1 MGGFVTAP
9 VTKARWVPLSHTV
22 VVIALAAVAIGFLAA
37 HAASGHGHYP
47 PEWEFTL
54 PLGMVSG
61 FLGDILLRRRP
72 DQKIGW
78 VVAAIGLIV
87 LLQTAV
93 TAYADYSLY
102 VHPLPH
108 PAGVFAVAGF
118 CGGTLVPLLAT
129 LFLIFPTGT
138 IPGPRWR
145 PLAVAIPLAFL
156 VGLPGQVGGSPSDT
170 DFPQLPNPAELHSA
184 LVRHVNDVVNIA
196 QIFILLACAASVAVR
211 WRRSGDVVR
220 RQIKVLLA
228 AAALWPPVVLI
239 LVTAPTS
246 FTDGVWGQLLFAT
259 PVLTMVVAV
268 FVAVVR
274 YRLYDVDRII
284 SRTVSYAVVTG
295 ILVGCYVGAVAL
307 ATRLL
312 PFSSGVGVAAST
324 LMVAALFQPL
334 RRQVQRTVD
343 RRFNR
348 ERYDTARVVDAFS
361 VRLRDEVDPE
371 RVRTDLLA
379 VTARAVEPAVVSLWV
394 AG

>member
-1 MGGFVTAP
+1 MTTPA
-9 VTKARWVPLSHTV
+9 TRARWVPLSHTV
-22 VVIALAAVAIGFLAA
+22 LVTALAAVAIGFLAA

-47 PEWEFTL
+47 PEWQFTL
-54 PLGMVSG
+54 PLGLVAA

-72 DQKIGW
+72 EQKIGW

-102 VHPLPH
+102 VHRLPH

-145 PLAVAIPLAFL
+145 PLAAAIPLAFL
-156 VGLPGQVGGSPSDT
+156 IGLPGQVGGSPSDT
-170 DFPQLPNPAELHSA
+170 DFPQLPNPAQLHSA
-184 LVRHVNDVVNIA
+184 FVQHVNDVINVA

-228 AAALWPPVVLI
+228 AAALWPPVVVI
-239 LVTAPTS
+239 LVAAPTS
-246 FTDGVWGQLLFAT
+246 FTDGVWGQLLFAI

-284 SRTVSYAVVTG
+284 SRTVSYVVVTG
-295 ILVGCYVGAVAL
+295 LVIGCYVGLVAL
-307 ATRLL
+307 IETVLG
-312 PFSSGVGVAAST
+312 FSSSIAVAAST
-324 LMVAALFQPL
+324 LSAAAAFQPL
-334 RRQVQRTVD
+334 RRRVQRTID
-343 RRFNR
+343 RRFDR
-348 ERYDTARVVDAFS
+348 AAYDARRTAEAFS
-361 VRLRDEVDPE
+361 QRLRDQVDVDS
-371 RVRTDLLA
+371 VRGDLLGTVSIA
-379 VTARAVEPAVVSLWV
+379 IAPRELSLWL
-394 AG
+394 AP